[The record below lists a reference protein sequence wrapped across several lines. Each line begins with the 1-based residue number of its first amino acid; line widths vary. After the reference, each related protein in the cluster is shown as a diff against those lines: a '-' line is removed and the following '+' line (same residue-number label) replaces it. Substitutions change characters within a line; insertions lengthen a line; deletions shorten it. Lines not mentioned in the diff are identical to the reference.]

1 MPLNVRRFCTP
12 VFLVLGFLIAGS
24 HAQSASQQTT
34 ASPPPAP
41 TSGDVMRDRIAKAKA
56 FIAVRNYSAA
66 SYELEN
72 IRKETSDAAVQSVA
86 SVLLMNS
93 YLEQGDYKRAQDFLN
108 EYFNLQKTAKPNAAA
123 NYMAVAGQV
132 VKNARDRADRYRA
145 LGISVTDR
153 TLPLEALNDLEKM
166 RETLEIVVTQSK
178 EIGKTPVRTSEAM
191 ALLEEATNS
200 RSLLARDD
208 YDSRRWK
215 DVVSDTREEM
225 ASSRSVVIDAEN
237 GKPVAAPS
245 NVLISANSPT
255 TTTIAQPAA
264 DREREVKPPDTSST
278 NENTIAAVQKPVYIP
293 SPARTEPEAKLTEVK
308 QESTKEAAPVI
319 TVRSKTSESGAQGPL
334 TVGSLVGYA
343 TLQTSPIYPAM
354 ARTQRTS
361 GMVTVEVTVN
371 EKGEVAEIQK
381 TTGPAMLQ
389 GAAKDAIRR
398 WRFKPFLRDG
408 QPVKAV
414 GFVNFNFTL

>member
-1 MPLNVRRFCTP
+1 MPLNVRRFCTSI
-12 VFLVLGFLIAGS
+12 FFITGLLTA
-24 HAQSASQQTT
+24 ASSSQTIPQQTPV
-34 ASPPPAP
+34 AAAQ
-41 TSGDVMRDRIAKAKA
+41 TSGDIMRDRISKAKA

-72 IRKETSDAAVQSVA
+72 IRKETSDVAVQSVV

-108 EYFNLQKTAKPNAAA
+108 EYFNLQKAARPNAAA
-123 NYMAVAGQV
+123 NYMSVAGQV
-132 VKNARDRADRYRA
+132 VKNARDRAERYRA

-178 EIGKTPVRTSEAM
+178 EIGKLPARATEAM

-215 DVVSDTREEM
+215 DEVSDTREQM
-225 ASSRSVVIDAEN
+225 ANSRSVVIDAEN
-237 GKPVAAPS
+237 GKPVAAAPNELIATNTAPPAVPPVTGAPS
-245 NVLISANSPT
+245 VP
-255 TTTIAQPAA
+255 
-264 DREREVKPPDTSST
+264 DREVKPADMPGPDKTGT
-278 NENTIAAVQKPVYIP
+278 VEKPVYVASATPVP
-293 SPARTEPEAKLTEVK
+293 SATSQPGDTKPQNTKGEV
-308 QESTKEAAPVI
+308 PVI
-319 TVRSKTSESGAQGPL
+319 TVGAAGTEPARSGPL
-334 TVGSLVGYA
+334 DVGSLIGFA
-343 TLQTSPIYPAM
+343 TLQPPPVYPAI
-354 ARTQRTS
+354 AKSQRAS
-361 GMVTVEVTVN
+361 GVVKVEVTVN

-381 TTGPAMLQ
+381 ATGPIMLLA
-389 GAAKDAIRR
+389 AAKDAIRR
-398 WRFKPFLRDG
+398 WRFRPFMRDG

-414 GFVNFNFTL
+414 GYVNFSFSL

>member
-1 MPLNVRRFCTP
+1 
-12 VFLVLGFLIAGS
+12 
-24 HAQSASQQTT
+24 
-34 ASPPPAP
+34 
-41 TSGDVMRDRIAKAKA
+41 MRDRISKAKA

-72 IRKETSDAAVQSVA
+72 IRKETSDVAVQSVV

-108 EYFNLQKTAKPNAAA
+108 EYFNLQKAAHPNAAA
-123 NYMAVAGQV
+123 NYMSVAGQV
-132 VKNARDRADRYRA
+132 VKNARDRAERYRA

-178 EIGKTPVRTSEAM
+178 EIGKLPARATEAM

-215 DVVSDTREEM
+215 DEVSDTREQM
-225 ASSRSVVIDAEN
+225 ANSRSVVIDAEN
-237 GKPVAAPS
+237 GKPVVAAS
-245 NVLISANSPT
+245 NELIATNTAP
-255 TTTIAQPAA
+255 PAVPPVTGA
-264 DREREVKPPDTSST
+264 SSVRDREVKTPDMPGPNKTVT
-278 NENTIAAVQKPVYIP
+278 VEKPVYVASATPVP
-293 SPARTEPEAKLTEVK
+293 SATSQPADTRPQNTKAEV
-308 QESTKEAAPVI
+308 PVI
-319 TVRSKTSESGAQGPL
+319 TVGAAGTEPARSGPL
-334 TVGSLVGYA
+334 DVGSLIGFA
-343 TLQTSPIYPAM
+343 TLQPPPVYPAI
-354 ARTQRTS
+354 AKSQRAS
-361 GMVTVEVTVN
+361 GVVKVEVTVN

-381 TTGPAMLQ
+381 ATGPIMLQ
-389 GAAKDAIRR
+389 AAAKDAIRR
-398 WRFKPFLRDG
+398 WRFRPFMRDG

-414 GFVNFNFTL
+414 GYVNFSFSL